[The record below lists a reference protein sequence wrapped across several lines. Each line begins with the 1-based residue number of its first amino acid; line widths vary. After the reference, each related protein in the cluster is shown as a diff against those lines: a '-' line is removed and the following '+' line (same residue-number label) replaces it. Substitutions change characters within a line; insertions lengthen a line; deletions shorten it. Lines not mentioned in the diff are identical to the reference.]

1 MLHRTYRARRLV
13 NEVMQRSL
21 LALACVAVTL
31 LVPPTAG
38 AGGWWTS
45 IRLDRTKVTVGQEVK
60 AHANV
65 MFRSVD
71 AVEAAQSGKKQEAFY
86 VYLLRGFDYSIV
98 ERAIRKPSP
107 RNWWSV
113 GSAEA
118 LRVGRVVIGGSE
130 SNLALANAYFRVP
143 DVPPGQY
150 VVMFCDAGCAHPLAD
165 VIPTLPAQFTVTA
178 ARTNSMTRW
187 VQAGWLVAGA
197 IFGVMLGF
205 LLGRR
210 SAPAPPEPVAVA
222 WQPKG
227 RSSGSPL
234 QARPRRSSGRSASR
248 AQRRSGHDG
257 TRRIPAE
264 LFHRGSGLRRTRRL
278 PTHQGLPRSQI
289 AVGLWTGSERGA
301 MSGRGCRRP
310 SSSIP
315 LPPVRAA
322 SSSRGPNVSG

>member
-1 MLHRTYRARRLV
+1 
-13 NEVMQRSL
+13 MQRSL

-31 LVPPTAG
+31 LVPPTAR

-86 VYLLRGFDYSIV
+86 VYLLRAFDHSIV

-178 ARTNSMTRW
+178 ARTNSVTQW

-210 SAPAPPEPVAVA
+210 SAPAPPEPVALA
-222 WQPKG
+222 WQPSDLGLSPPALTRG
-227 RSSGSPL
+227 RALASRCRRQEELMEIPITVEATVPEPQNVERDRERPLLSVLGSSRDAGGVDSGSDLGDLLLVVVPEQGVQPSDL
-234 QARPRRSSGRSASR
+234 LVLLHADWGGGSITTRRSYVCSVRVFRSDTVLS
-248 AQRRSGHDG
+248 
-257 TRRIPAE
+257 
-264 LFHRGSGLRRTRRL
+264 
-278 PTHQGLPRSQI
+278 
-289 AVGLWTGSERGA
+289 
-301 MSGRGCRRP
+301 
-310 SSSIP
+310 
-315 LPPVRAA
+315 
-322 SSSRGPNVSG
+322 

>member
-1 MLHRTYRARRLV
+1 MLYRTYRARRLV

-45 IRLDRTKVTVGQEVK
+45 IRLDRTRVTVGQEVK

-107 RNWWSV
+107 RNWLSV

-130 SNLALANAYFRVP
+130 SNLALANAYFRVA

-222 WQPKG
+222 WQPSDLDPTHRQRSPG

-234 QARPRRSSGRSASR
+234 LARPRRSSGRSASR
-248 AQRRSGHDG
+248 ARRASG
-257 TRRIPAE
+257 RA
-264 LFHRGSGLRRTRRL
+264 RTR
-278 PTHQGLPRSQI
+278 
-289 AVGLWTGSERGA
+289 
-301 MSGRGCRRP
+301 CR
-310 SSSIP
+310 
-315 LPPVRAA
+315 
-322 SSSRGPNVSG
+322 

>member
-1 MLHRTYRARRLV
+1 MLNRTYRGRRLV
-13 NEVMQRSL
+13 NEVMRRSP

-31 LVPPTAG
+31 LVAPTAG
-38 AGGWWTS
+38 AGGWWSS

-65 MFRSVD
+65 MFHSVD
-71 AVEAAQSGKKQEAFY
+71 AVEAAQIGKKQEPFY

-98 ERAIRKPSP
+98 ERAIRRPAP

-113 GSAEA
+113 GSAGV

-130 SNLALANAYFRVP
+130 SNVALANASFRVP

-178 ARTNSMTRW
+178 APTTNMTRW

-205 LLGRR
+205 LLGSR

-227 RSSGSPL
+227 RSSGSPPL
-234 QARPRRSSGRSASR
+234 APPRRSSGRPANR
-248 AQRRSGHDG
+248 ARR
-257 TRRIPAE
+257 RPAPD
-264 LFHRGSGLRRTRRL
+264 RTRR
-278 PTHQGLPRSQI
+278 
-289 AVGLWTGSERGA
+289 
-301 MSGRGCRRP
+301 RRAESVARP
-310 SSSIP
+310 
-315 LPPVRAA
+315 
-322 SSSRGPNVSG
+322 